1 MIAGWAANS
10 KYTFIGA
17 IRSTAQLLSYELV
30 FSSIILILLLFSGS
44 FSLTYIVECQQAVWN
59 IFPLM
64 PIALIFFIS
73 ILAETNR
80 TPYDLSEA
88 ESELVAGFMSE
99 HSASVFVFFFLGE
112 YSSLILMS
120 AFFTVF
126 FLGGHHSLDLYTLFI
141 KPIYSKNI
149 DSNFYS
155 SNDTSFISFIGS
167 YLSDVFKRIVNL
179 FNIVYEPS
187 NLLNNDVKGL
197 YFNKYKLDDLCN
209 LNYIT
214 PPPGGPWL
222 IKYFNKPWTINLFKI
237 NGPWGAPGGGIEEKY
252 IDKEFLLF
260 LDSNNQVF
268 KSLIYNNDQLDKLS
282 KFNDFDSSQID
293 YFYFELDDI
302 NTFIST
308 INLLLDKVQG
318 SFIFGIKTIIVVF
331 FFIWVRASFPRL
343 RYDQLMSL
351 CWKELLPLVFAYI
364 LFSICLLY
372 TFDML
377 PFGTSF

>member
-1 MIAGWAANS
+1 
-10 KYTFIGA
+10 
-17 IRSTAQLLSYELV
+17 
-30 FSSIILILLLFSGS
+30 
-44 FSLTYIVECQQAVWN
+44 
-59 IFPLM
+59 M

-331 FFIWVRASFPRL
+331 FFI
-343 RYDQLMSL
+343 
-351 CWKELLPLVFAYI
+351 
-364 LFSICLLY
+364 
-372 TFDML
+372 
-377 PFGTSF
+377 